1 MKSILEYESA
11 ILSLNNLNQIVSIN
25 QPLCELLNLTQ
36 AQLKSTSFDSIF
48 EYDTQLFNK
57 FISIQKQSFP
67 LQFHDVNTRDFQLI
81 KLYQDSKNQQYTFSL
96 IEISH
101 QTNLTTDTNPEHDIT
116 MLHNAIS
123 GANIGIWRYN
133 ISNEEAYFS
142 HTSKTLIGVDIT
154 TSLSWSEFLQ
164 KVHPNDRGLFEIFF
178 DNHLKFQLLLDFEFR
193 VTVNNNIQWLQ
204 IRGEVV
210 ENKTGLKHIYG
221 TLLDCTAEKEMV
233 IALNDANESKALA
246 MQAGKIGT
254 WRAFKENNEWSWD
267 WDQQS
272 NNIFKLEQEDI
283 GQLARWAE
291 RIHPD
296 DSPKVLKALDVSLN
310 TGKEFDEKYRGVLPD
325 GEIIYVYAKGIV
337 GKNINGDNC
346 RIDGFCVDQ
355 SEIFR
360 ANDKLTQLNSQLE
373 QRVESRTLELT
384 KATHRAEK
392 ANQTKSDFLAM
403 MSHELRTPMNAIIGS
418 LELLALSTTNFE
430 DKNLINTASVSAHNL
445 ISILNDIL
453 DINKIEA
460 GKLEIETIPFN
471 HNEMIDNAL
480 KTYTAIAK
488 EKHINLSIYEDTSMH
503 SVIKSDE
510 IRIRQV
516 IFNLV
521 SNAVKFTAGNN
532 REIKNVSINIQW
544 KQIEHCLYQIIY
556 EITDTGIGIN
566 KETQKK
572 LFSPFIQ
579 AEKSTTRKFGGTGL
593 GLAISGK
600 IVDMLGGSISLESKE
615 GKGSTFKVTIPIWHT
630 EKCEPTS
637 NKILFN
643 AINIIYFDKLDLE
656 NSSQLI
662 RLLSLYCEQVIY
674 SYAKE
679 INSLENSS
687 LAVIIDNQAAD
698 NLGFYHNFMFLKQ
711 IKAIIFCEL
720 SQQLHY
726 QSLYPKFVISYK
738 QPQTIKSIENLLL
751 HCKSPQE
758 RITSEVPE
766 LNIEDFDLEL
776 DDSDFDLELID
787 QPKNHFKSGILL
799 VEDNNINQKLILKQ
813 LNQLGYDCDI
823 ANNGN
828 EGFDAWQSQD
838 YSLILT
844 DCHMPELDGYEMTKK
859 IRVLENEKGLS
870 EVPVIAVTGAAM
882 QGDKENC
889 YTFGMNDFISKPI
902 TLNNLKSVL
911 NKWYVS

>member
-1 MKSILEYESA
+1 MKSILEYEA
-11 ILSLNNLNQIVSIN
+11 AVLSLNKFNQIVKVN
-25 QPLCELLNLTQ
+25 QSLCELLNLTQ
-36 AQLKSTSFDSIF
+36 TQLTLTSLESIF
-48 EYDTQLFNK
+48 EYDNPLFNM
-57 FISIQKQSFP
+57 FISNQQQSFS
-67 LQFHDVNTRDFQLI
+67 LEFHDVNKRYFLII
-81 KLYQDSKNQQYTFSL
+81 KLYKEIKNQQYTFSL

-142 HTSKTLIGVDIT
+142 HTSKTLIGVDT
-154 TSLSWSEFLQ
+154 TTNLSWNELLQ
-164 KVHPNDRGLFEIFF
+164 IVHPNDRGLFEIFF

-193 VTVNNNIQWLQ
+193 VIVNNNIQWLQ
-204 IRGEVV
+204 IRGEVT
-210 ENKTGLKHIYG
+210 ENKTGLQHIYG

-254 WRAFKENNEWSWD
+254 WRAFKEKNVWSWD

-272 NNIFKLEQEDI
+272 NKIFKLEQEDI
-283 GQLARWAE
+283 GQLERWAE
-291 RIHPD
+291 RIHPE
-296 DSPKVLKALDVSLN
+296 DSCKVLKALEVSLE
-310 TGKEFDEKYRGVLPD
+310 TGKEFDEQYRGVLPD
-325 GEIIYVYAKGIV
+325 GEIIYVYAKGVV
-337 GKNINGDNC
+337 GKNINGENC

-430 DKNLINTASVSAHNL
+430 DKDLINTASVSAHNL

-480 KTYTAIAK
+480 KTYTAIAL
-488 EKHINLSIYEDTSMH
+488 EKNINLSIFEDTAMPNI
-503 SVIKSDE
+503 IKSDE
-510 IRIRQV
+510 VRIRQV

-521 SNAVKFTAGNN
+521 SNAMKFTAGNN
-532 REIKNVSINIQW
+532 QKLKDVTIDIKW
-544 KQIEHCLYQIIY
+544 KRIESSLFQIVYDIS
-556 EITDTGIGIN
+556 DTGIGIN

-593 GLAISGK
+593 GLAISGQL
-600 IVDMLGGSISLESKE
+600 VDMLGGSISLDSTE
-615 GKGSTFKVTIPIWHT
+615 GKGSTFTVSIPIWHT
-630 EKCEPTS
+630 QT
-637 NKILFN
+637 N
-643 AINIIYFDKLDLE
+643 APIPKKVIYESVKIIYFDELNLKK
-656 NSSQLI
+656 SSQLI
-662 RLLSLYCEQVIY
+662 CLISLYCEQVTCMHAEDV
-674 SYAKE
+674 SHLNDA
-679 INSLENSS
+679 SLII
-687 LAVIIDNQAAD
+687 IIDNQVTEHMKFYE
-698 NLGFYHNFMFLKQ
+698 NLMLIDQ
-711 IKAIIFCEL
+711 IHKLVFCEL
-720 SQQLHY
+720 LQQVSF
-726 QSLYPKFVISYK
+726 QSLLPDFLISYI
-738 QPQTIKSIENLLL
+738 QPQTIKSIEDLLL
-751 HCKSPQE
+751 HSKESQE
-758 RITSEVPE
+758 KINND

-859 IRVLENEKGLS
+859 IRVLENEKRLNK
-870 EVPVIAVTGAAM
+870 VPVIAVTGAAM

-902 TLNNLKSVL
+902 TLSNLKSVL